1 MTGQLA
7 QRLVAECA
15 HLRPV
20 EDPELDA
27 LRRALLV
34 EDVLGVRL
42 TDDQID
48 LALLTDADAISAL
61 ANAST
66 SRD

>member
-1 MTGQLA
+1 MTGQPA
-7 QRLVAECA
+7 QRLVDECA

-20 EDPELDA
+20 EDPALDA

-34 EDVLGVRL
+34 EDVLGLRL
-42 TDDQID
+42 SDDQID
-48 LALLTDADAISAL
+48 LALLTDADALSAL